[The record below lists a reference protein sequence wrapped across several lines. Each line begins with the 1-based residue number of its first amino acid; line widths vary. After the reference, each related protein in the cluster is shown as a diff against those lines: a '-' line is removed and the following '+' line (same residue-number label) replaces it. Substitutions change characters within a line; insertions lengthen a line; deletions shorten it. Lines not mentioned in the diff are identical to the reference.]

1 MSSNYNNSSRMRE
14 LCAASLSGIGI
25 VGAAE
30 ARVVAGVAA
39 TGEPY
44 YYWQRWARPEYF
56 HTDIQAAHDACQGG
70 DNEVV
75 FITPEIQYIGGAT
88 TSVELAWSKNMTHLV
103 GMYGPAMQNM
113 RSRITHVTTLPVM
126 CEVSGYG
133 NTFAN
138 LYFMYGVA
146 NTDLNCL
153 LVSGNRNSFI
163 NCHFLQQV
171 DTALD
176 SASFKMVNIQGS
188 ETYFKNCVFG
198 ADTILWTGAGALVG
212 YGSNANPPRA
222 IFENC
227 VFIIRADAAAPFFLK
242 IAANTGIFAQFF
254 RNCLFLNMGTSMTY
268 AIDGTGIGSGQL
280 VFDNNSYFAGPT
292 DVIAAAYTANV
303 WAAPCNTA
311 VNQVTGGAS
320 TRLFNLLGVNVQ
332 VS

>member
-1 MSSNYNNSSRMRE
+1 MRE
-14 LCAASLSGIGI
+14 ICAASLSGIGI

-88 TSVELAWSKNMTHLV
+88 TSVKLTWSKNMTHLV

-133 NTFAN
+133 NTLAN
-138 LYFMYGVA
+138 LYFMYGVVA
-146 NTDLNCL
+146 ADINAV
-153 LVSGNRNSFI
+153 LVSGNRNSFV
-163 NCHFLQQV
+163 NCHFLNQV
-171 DTALD
+171 ATALD
-176 SASFKMVNIQGS
+176 DSTSQIVSITGS
-188 ETYFKNCVFG
+188 ESYFKNCTFG
-198 ADTILWTGAGALVG
+198 ADSLAMSAGALVG
-212 YGSNANPPRA
+212 FPGNAQSSYGPQRA
-222 IFENC
+222 VFENC
-227 VFIIRADAAAPFFLK
+227 IFLMNADANAPFFLK
-242 IAANTGIFAQFF
+242 FGPSGLGTATLFF
-254 RNCLFLNMGTSMTY
+254 KGCSFINIGTSLTY
-268 AIDGTGIGSGQL
+268 AIDGSSMGTAVKL
-280 VFDNNSYFAGPT
+280 FLDNNTYFAGAT
-292 DVIAAAYTANV
+292 DVIAATYESNV
-303 WAAPCNTA
+303 WLAPANTPI
-311 VNQVTGGAS
+311 NQVTGGAS
-320 TRLFNLLGVNVQ
+320 VALFNALGAHPD